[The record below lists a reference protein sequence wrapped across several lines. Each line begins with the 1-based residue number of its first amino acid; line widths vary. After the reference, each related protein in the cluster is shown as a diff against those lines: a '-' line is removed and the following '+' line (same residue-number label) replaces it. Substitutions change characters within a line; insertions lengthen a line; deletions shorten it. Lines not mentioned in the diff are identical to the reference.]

1 MNAPRLLLLDNVDSF
16 TFMLADYL
24 RVAGAEVIVERH
36 DAIDVAQALKA
47 GRDGIVISPG
57 PGAPHDAGIS
67 VALAAACVG
76 VRRPLLGVC
85 LGHQALGLAC
95 GARIERVAP
104 MHGKIAAVRHE
115 GGALFAG
122 LLSPFE
128 ATLYHSL
135 AVSDLPDTL
144 IANAWSG
151 DGVVMAMRH
160 REAPAFGVQ
169 FHPESIATP
178 HGAAIIA
185 AFVGLCHED
194 ASQLPPSD
202 MYRAKPG
209 VSDSTTEP

>member
-1 MNAPRLLLLDNVDSF
+1 MIARLLLLDNVDSF

-24 RVAGAEVIVERH
+24 RVAGAEVIVARH
-36 DAIDVAQALKA
+36 DALDVAKAIEA

-67 VALAAACVG
+67 VALAAACVEA
-76 VRRPLLGVC
+76 RRPLLGVC

-95 GARIERVAP
+95 GARIDRVAP
-104 MHGKIAAVRHE
+104 LHGKIAAVRHD
-115 GGALFAG
+115 GSALFAG
-122 LLSPFE
+122 LPSPFD

-135 AVSDLPDTL
+135 AVTDLPDAL
-144 IANAWSG
+144 IASAWSG

-160 REAPAFGVQ
+160 RDAPAYGVQ

-185 AFVGLCHED
+185 AFVGACGE
-194 ASQLPPSD
+194 
-202 MYRAKPG
+202 G
-209 VSDSTTEP
+209 VSGASP